1 MKKTKIVAAIGGIGL
16 VILSI
21 VMIAADHVDAP
32 NIVGTSMD
40 IGDLYAF
47 EGDNPDNTV
56 FVVTL
61 QGMLTPG
68 NVTDNANFD
77 EDVLIELNI
86 DNSGDFVEDLVIQAV
101 KRGDS
106 MYFFGPAA
114 PIETGL
120 NSEVLT
126 SANMNF
132 VRISTS
138 DETFT
143 QLNDGMSFFAGPRR
157 DPFFM
162 DFNRS
167 QEVLSGAAAPEGFF
181 PEGQSSDFFNELN
194 ILAIVIEV
202 PNAML
207 GSAPTHI
214 GGSVGISGLPPA
226 YNVWVSAKRKQ

>member
-1 MKKTKIVAAIGGIGL
+1 MKKTKIVAAIGGIAL
-16 VILSI
+16 LILSV
-21 VMIAADHVDAP
+21 VMIASDHVDAP

-68 NVTDNANFD
+68 NVTENANFD

-86 DNSGDFVEDLVIQAV
+86 DNSGDFIEDLVIQAI

-120 NSEVLT
+120 SSEVLT
-126 SANMNF
+126 SSNTNY
-132 VRISTS
+132 VRISTV

-143 QLNDGMSFFAGPRR
+143 QSNDGMSFFAGPRR

-194 ILAIVIEV
+194 TLAIVIEV
-202 PNAML
+202 PNSML
-207 GSAPTHI
+207 GSAPTHV
-214 GGSVGISGLPPA
+214 GESVGISGLPPA

>member
-1 MKKTKIVAAIGGIGL
+1 MRKTKIVATIGGIGL
-16 VILSI
+16 LILSI
-21 VMIAADHVDAP
+21 VMIASDHVDAP

-40 IGDLYAF
+40 LGDLYAF

-56 FVVTL
+56 FAVTL

-68 NVTDNANFD
+68 NVTNNANFD
-77 EDVLIELNI
+77 EDVLIEINI
-86 DNSGDFVEDLVIQAV
+86 DNSGDFIEDLVIQAI

-120 NSEVLT
+120 NSELLT
-126 SANMNF
+126 DSNVNF
-132 VRISTS
+132 VRISTT

-143 QLNDGMSFFAGPRR
+143 NSNDGMSFFAGPRR

-162 DFNRS
+162 DFNRA
-167 QEVLSGAAAPEGFF
+167 QEVLSGAAAPNGFY
-181 PEGQSSDFFNELN
+181 PEGESSDFFNELN
-194 ILAIVIEV
+194 TLAIVVEV
-202 PNAML
+202 PNSML
-207 GSAPTHI
+207 GTAPVHV
-214 GGSVGISGLPPA
+214 GESVGISGLPPA